1 MKACRWIWL
10 AGLLF
15 ATSCSPSRYLH
26 KQIDQAEKD
35 FHDHIG
41 FTLYD
46 PQRQKTVFDHQ
57 GDRYF
62 IPASNTKIFTL
73 YASLQLLGDSIP
85 ALRYEKR
92 GDSLIFWGTGD
103 PSFLYD
109 DVVQSDRTLNFLRNN
124 PSKLFF
130 ATENFQADHFGPG
143 WSWGDYRYD
152 YQVERTPFPI
162 YGNRF
167 HMEKQGALFV
177 PTPAIFDTPVFR
189 AAAAKEN
196 HEMVR
201 DIGSNSLMYVPGR
214 KDTVSEWE
222 IPFHYSNEFL
232 TRLLSDTL
240 KRNVQLISI
249 PYSAGAQVFYSVPSD
264 SLYKVMMQESDNFI
278 AEQLL
283 LLCAG
288 MLTDS
293 LSTDIAIREAEK
305 RFLADLPNPPVWVD
319 GSGLSRMNLF
329 TPRSIVKLW
338 DKISM
343 LVPRD
348 RLFDLLAVGGVSGT
362 IRDYYIADRPY
373 IYGKTGSLRN
383 NHMLSGFLVTRSG
396 RMLIFSWMNNNFTV
410 PTGNV
415 RNKMQEVLRNIY
427 ETY

>member
-1 MKACRWIWL
+1 MKQCRWIWL
-10 AGLLF
+10 AWLLF
-15 ATSCSPSRYLH
+15 AAACSPSRYLH
-26 KQIDQAEKD
+26 KQIDQAEKE

-41 FTLYD
+41 LTLYD

-85 ALRYEKR
+85 ALRYEER

-109 DVVQSDRTLNFLRNN
+109 DVVQSDRTLSFLRNH

-130 ATENFQADHFGPG
+130 ATGNFQTDHFGPG

-167 HMEKQGALFV
+167 HMQKHGSSFV
-177 PTPAIFDTPVFR
+177 PTPAIFNTPVFR
-189 AAAAKEN
+189 AVAAKEN

-232 TRLLSDTL
+232 IRLLTDTL
-240 KRNVQLISI
+240 NRDVQLIST
-249 PYSAGAQVFYSVPSD
+249 PYSSGAKVFYSVPSD

-288 MLTDS
+288 VFTDS
-293 LSTDIAIREAEK
+293 LSTDIAIREVEK
-305 RFLADLPNPPVWVD
+305 RFLADLPDPPVWVD

-338 DKISM
+338 VKVGAF
-343 LVPRD
+343 VPRE
-348 RLFDLLAVGGVSGT
+348 RLFGLLAVGGVSGT
-362 IRDYYIADRPY
+362 IRNHYKSDPPY
-373 IYGKTGSLRN
+373 IFGKTGSLRN
-383 NHMLSGFLVTRSG
+383 NHMLSGFLITRSG
-396 RMLIFSWMNNNFTV
+396 RMLIFSWMNNNFAT

-427 ETY
+427 ERY

>member
-1 MKACRWIWL
+1 MKECRWIWL
-10 AGLLF
+10 TGLLF
-15 ATSCSPSRYLH
+15 ATACSPSYYLH
-26 KQIDQAEKD
+26 KQIDQAEND

-46 PQRQKTVFDHQ
+46 PVRQKTVFDHQ

-62 IPASNTKIFTL
+62 IPASNTQIFTL

-109 DVVQSDRTLNFLRNN
+109 GVVHSDRTLSFLRNH

-130 ATENFQADHFGPG
+130 ATGNFQTEHFGPG

-167 HMEKQGALFV
+167 HMRKQGGSFV
-177 PTPAIFDTPVFR
+177 PTPGIFNTEVLR
-189 AAAAKEN
+189 ARSAREN

-201 DIGSNSLMYVPGR
+201 DVGSNSLTYLPGR

-222 IPFHYSNEFL
+222 IPFHYNDEFL
-232 TRLLSDTL
+232 IRLLTDTL
-240 KRNVQLISI
+240 KRNVQLIST
-249 PYSAGAQVFYSVPSD
+249 PYSPSASVFYSVPSD

-288 MLTDS
+288 QLTDS
-293 LSTDIAIREAEK
+293 LNTDIAIREVKK

-338 DKISM
+338 DKISV
-343 LVPRD
+343 LVPRK

-362 IRDYYIADRPY
+362 IKNYYKADRPY
-373 IYGKTGSLRN
+373 IYGKTGTLRN
-383 NHMLSGFLVTRSG
+383 NHMLSGFLITRSG
-396 RMLIFSWMNNNFTV
+396 RMLIFSWMNNNFTTS
-410 PTGNV
+410 TGNV
-415 RNKMQEVLRNIY
+415 RTKMQEVLKAIHEKY
-427 ETY
+427 